1 MANSTFIQVPANI
14 TDAATLKRFLEKL
27 ILQLDIAFGNR
38 GNNAFVTSSVLDD
51 SVASLQDVIDQISQA
66 ASNYSKLDGSRDYTG
81 VVKYDTDFTLTDD
94 LSLTHKKFVD
104 DTFEPIIA
112 TKGSAFNVNFGTT
125 SGTATEGGTTTNNP
139 EQPAIANLS
148 QAISA
153 TYSQAQVQ
161 AISSKVDSLLVAL
174 RLANIL
180 AD

>member
-14 TDAATLKRFLEKL
+14 ADIATLRRFLEKL

-38 GNNAFVTSSVLDD
+38 GNNAFVTTTILDN
-51 SVASLQDVIDQISQA
+51 SAASLQDVIDQISQA
-66 ASNYSKLDGSRDYTG
+66 VSNYSKLDGSRDYTG
-81 VVKYDTDFTLTDD
+81 IVKYDTDFVLTNDF
-94 LSLTHKKFVD
+94 SLTHKKFVD
-104 DTFEPIIA
+104 DNFEPIIA

-139 EQPAIANLS
+139 KQTAIANLS
-148 QAISA
+148 QTIST

-161 AISSKVDSLLVAL
+161 AISSKVDSLLAAL